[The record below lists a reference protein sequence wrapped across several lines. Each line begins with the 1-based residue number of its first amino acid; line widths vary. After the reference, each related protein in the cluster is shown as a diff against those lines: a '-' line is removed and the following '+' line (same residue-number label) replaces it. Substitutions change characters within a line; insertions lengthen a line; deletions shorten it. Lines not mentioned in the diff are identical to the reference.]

1 MGLLQVDGPQELHI
15 HMREKIQS
23 FGRTLS
29 AMVMPNIGAFI
40 AWGLITAIFIN
51 GGWWPN
57 ENIAK
62 MVSPMLKY
70 LLPTLIA
77 FTAGK
82 NVGGYRG
89 GVAGA
94 VAAMGV
100 IIGTDTPMFL
110 GAMIMGPI
118 AGWCV
123 KKFDKLVEGKI
134 GAGFEM
140 LVDNFSLGIIAML
153 LAIAGYLAIGHAVA
167 WLTDLLSRGVNWMLA
182 HKLNPLLAVL
192 VDPAKVLFLNNA
204 VNHGI
209 MTPLGIQQAAEMG
222 QSMLFLV
229 DPNPGP
235 GLGILLACWA
245 FGKGTTKQS
254 APGAVVIQLFGG
266 IHEIYF
272 PYVLARPML
281 LFPVMIGNICALSF
295 FTLAN
300 FGLVAPAS
308 PGSLISIILM
318 SPRGKTLLGIL
329 GVAIGT
335 AVSFLLAWPLVKS
348 RPDFQGEAENDDKPS
363 KGSVSAINLEGLG
376 NISKIYFAC
385 DAGMGSSALGAT
397 RFKAR
402 LMKAGLQDIKCT
414 NCAVGDI
421 PADASLVVCQ
431 TSLSDRARQSGK
443 EVIAIENFLKDPALD
458 ALLQRL
464 KVDSGSVGKAPEADS
479 ADAGGVGQLPPAGI
493 SGATP
498 PPARGR
504 GPRSERGP
512 EEALPAEPES
522 APEEILTANNIL
534 VSLPSESKEDAIRR
548 AGEMLANGGYVD
560 AEYVDAMLER
570 EKITTTYMGMGLA
583 IPHGTDSAK
592 QSVKRSGIVV
602 LQYPQGVSFVEDDEP
617 ARLVIGIAGVGDEH
631 LEILAKVAGALED
644 PDVLESLCTTQDREE
659 IYKTLK

>member
-1 MGLLQVDGPQELHI
+1 
-15 HMREKIQS
+15 
-23 FGRTLS
+23 
-29 AMVMPNIGAFI
+29 MVMPNIGAFI
-40 AWGLITAIFIN
+40 AWGLITAIFIP

-57 ENIAK
+57 ENVAK
-62 MVSPMLKY
+62 MVAPMLKY
-70 LLPTLIA
+70 MLPVLIA

-153 LAIAGYLAIGHAVA
+153 LAIAGYLLIGHAVS
-167 WLTDLLSRGVNWMLA
+167 WITNGLSSGVNWMLA
-182 HKLNPLLAVL
+182 HKMNPLLALL

-245 FGKGTTKQS
+245 FGKGNTKQS

-272 PYVLARPML
+272 PYVLARPIL
-281 LFPVMIGNICALSF
+281 LLAVIAGNVCALSF
-295 FTLAN
+295 FTLVD

-308 PGSLISIILM
+308 PGSIISIILM
-318 SPRGKTLLGIL
+318 SPKGKTLLGIL
-329 GVAIGT
+329 GVLIAT
-335 AVSFLLAWPLVKS
+335 VVSFLLAWPMVKS
-348 RPDFQGEAENDDKPS
+348 RPDFQGESENAPVPS
-363 KGSVSAINLEGLG
+363 PASSGVASGIAAAAGA
-376 NISKIYFAC
+376 ISKIVFAC

-402 LMKAGLQDIKCT
+402 LMKAGLPDIKCT
-414 NCAVGDI
+414 NCAVGEI

-431 TSLSDRARQSGK
+431 KELESRARLSGK
-443 EVIAIENFLKDPALD
+443 DVLGITNFLSDPALD
-458 ALLQRL
+458 ELLEAC
-464 KVDSGSVGKAPEADS
+464 KKGTMPAEAPAE
-479 ADAGGVGQLPPAGI
+479 VPAEI
-493 SGATP
+493 
-498 PPARGR
+498 
-504 GPRSERGP
+504 
-512 EEALPAEPES
+512 PAEPTPS
-522 APEEILTANNIL
+522 PLLRPENILTGLA
-534 VSLPSESKEDAIRR
+534 SESKEAAIRR
-548 AGEMLANGGYVD
+548 AGVLLQVAGCVD
-560 AEYVDAMLER
+560 AGYIDAMLDR
-570 EKITTTYMGMGLA
+570 EKVASTYMGEGLA
-583 IPHGTDSAK
+583 IPHGTTVGKAH
-592 QSVKRSGIVV
+592 VRRSGIVV
-602 LQYPQGVSFVEDDEP
+602 LQYPEGVDFDGEK
-617 ARLVIGIAGVGDEH
+617 AHLLVGLAGVGDEH
-631 LEILAKVAGALED
+631 QTLLAKVAGALDD
-644 PDVLESLCTTQDREE
+644 PEVLGRLSTTADPSE
-659 IYKTLK
+659 IYEILK

>member
-1 MGLLQVDGPQELHI
+1 MKEQ
-15 HMREKIQS
+15 IQK
-23 FGRTLS
+23 FGRSLS

-40 AWGLITAIFIN
+40 AWGLITAIFIP
-51 GGWWPN
+51 GGWWPD

-153 LAIAGYLAIGHAVA
+153 LAIAGYLVIGHAVA
-167 WLTDLLSRGVNWMLA
+167 WITNLLSNGVNWMLA
-182 HKLNPLLAVL
+182 HKMNPLLAVL

-245 FGKGTTKQS
+245 FGKGNTKQS
-254 APGAVVIQLFGG
+254 APGAVVIQLLGG

-272 PYVLARPML
+272 PYVLARPIL
-281 LFPVMIGNICALSF
+281 LLAVMIGNICALSF
-295 FTLAN
+295 FTLVD

-318 SPRGKTLLGIL
+318 SPKGKTLLGIL
-329 GVAIGT
+329 GVLIGT
-335 AVSFLLAWPLVKS
+335 VVSFLLAWPMVKS
-348 RPDFQGEAENDDKPS
+348 RPDFQGESEGAEP
-363 KGSVSAINLEGLG
+363 VSGMEGVG
-376 NISKIYFAC
+376 KIVFAC

-402 LMKAGLQDIKCT
+402 LMQAGLGSIKCT

-431 TSLSDRARQSGK
+431 KELEERALRSGK
-443 EVIAIENFLKDPALD
+443 RVIAITNFLSDPALD
-458 ALLQRL
+458 ALLSSLQAGGGSGIA
-464 KVDSGSVGKAPEADS
+464 SGSINPSISASGGNTAAVPELLLK
-479 ADAGGVGQLPPAGI
+479 QN
-493 SGATP
+493 
-498 PPARGR
+498 
-504 GPRSERGP
+504 
-512 EEALPAEPES
+512 
-522 APEEILTANNIL
+522 ILT
-534 VSLPSESKEDAIRR
+534 SLPSESKEAAIRR
-548 AGEMLANGGYVD
+548 AGALLAESGYVD
-560 AEYVDAMLER
+560 ASYADAMLER
-570 EKITTTYMGMGLA
+570 EKTASTYMGMGLA
-583 IPHGTDSAK
+583 IPHGTAEAK
-592 QSVKRSGIVV
+592 KSVKHSGIVV
-602 LQYPQGVSFVEDDEP
+602 LQYPDGVDFDGEK
-617 ARLVIGIAGVGDEH
+617 ARLLVGIAGAGGEH
-631 LEILAKVAGALED
+631 IGILAKVAEALDDENLLEKLSTTKD
-644 PDVLESLCTTQDREE
+644 PQEFFN
-659 IYKTLK
+659 ILK

>member
-1 MGLLQVDGPQELHI
+1 MIRQ
-15 HMREKIQS
+15 KIQT
-23 FGRTLS
+23 FGRALS

-40 AWGLITAIFIN
+40 AWGLITAIFIS

-82 NVGGYRG
+82 NACGGSYRG

-123 KKFDKLVEGKI
+123 KKFDKAVEGKI
-134 GAGFEM
+134 APGFEM
-140 LVDNFSLGIIAML
+140 LVDNFSLGIMAML
-153 LAIAGYLAIGHAVA
+153 LAIAGYLVIGHAVA
-167 WLTDLLSRGVNWMLA
+167 WLTSLLASGVNWMLA
-182 HKLNPLLAVL
+182 HKMNPLLAVL

-209 MTPLGIQQAAEMG
+209 MTPLGIEQAAQMG

-235 GLGILLACWA
+235 GLGILLGCWA
-245 FGKGTTKQS
+245 FGKGSTRDS
-254 APGAVVIQLFGG
+254 APGAAVIQLFGG

-272 PYVLARPML
+272 PYVLARPIL
-281 LFPVMIGNICALSF
+281 LLAVMAGNVCALSF
-295 FTLAN
+295 YTLVG

-318 SPRGKTLLGIL
+318 SPKGKVLLGIL
-329 GVAIGT
+329 GVLIGT
-335 AVSFLLAWPLVKS
+335 VVSFLISIPMIKR
-348 RPDFQGEAENDDKPS
+348 RPDFQGEAEGEVAPS
-363 KGSVSAINLEGLG
+363 ADAPATMAVGAV
-376 NISKIYFAC
+376 SKIVFAC

-414 NCAVGDI
+414 NSAVDSI
-421 PADASLVVCQ
+421 PADASVVVCQ
-431 TSLSDRARQSGK
+431 ASLADRARSCAPGK
-443 EVIAIENFLKDPALD
+443 QIIVITNFLNDPALD
-458 ALLQRL
+458 ALLSSCQ
-464 KVDSGSVGKAPEADS
+464 SSSAAGSASKPVL
-479 ADAGGVGQLPPAGI
+479 QL
-493 SGATP
+493 
-498 PPARGR
+498 
-504 GPRSERGP
+504 E
-512 EEALPAEPES
+512 
-522 APEEILTANNIL
+522 NIL
-534 VSLPSESKEDAIRR
+534 VGLPSESREDAIRR
-548 AGEMLANGGYVD
+548 AGQLLVAGGYVGE
-560 AEYVDAMLER
+560 EYVPAMLER
-570 EKITTTYMGMGLA
+570 EKLTSTYMGDGLA
-583 IPHGTDSAK
+583 IPHGTSEAK
-592 QSVKRSGIVV
+592 EAVLESGIVV
-602 LQYPQGVSFVEDDEP
+602 LQYPDGVDFDGEP
-617 ARLVIGIAGVGDEH
+617 AHLVVGIAGKGGEH
-631 LEILAKVAGALED
+631 LEILSRVAGALED
-644 PDVLESLCTTQDREE
+644 PTVLTRLQHTSLPEDIYE
-659 IYKTLK
+659 ILKN

>member
-1 MGLLQVDGPQELHI
+1 MK
-15 HMREKIQS
+15 EKIQK
-23 FGRTLS
+23 FGRSLS

-40 AWGLITAIFIN
+40 AWGLITAIFIP

-57 ENIAK
+57 ENVAK
-62 MVSPMLKY
+62 MVAPMLKY
-70 LLPTLIA
+70 MLPMLIA

-110 GAMIMGPI
+110 GAMIMGPV

-123 KKFDKLVEGKI
+123 GKFDKLVEGKI

-153 LAIAGYLAIGHAVA
+153 LAIAGYLVIGHAVS
-167 WLTDLLSRGVNWMLA
+167 WVTNGLSAGVNWMLA
-182 HKLNPLLAVL
+182 HKMNPLLALL

-245 FGKGTTKQS
+245 FGKGNTKQS
-254 APGAVVIQLFGG
+254 APGAVVIQLLGG

-272 PYVLARPML
+272 PYVLARPIL
-281 LFPVMIGNICALSF
+281 LLAVIAGNVCALSF
-295 FTLAN
+295 FTLVD

-318 SPRGKTLLGIL
+318 SPKGKTLLGIL
-329 GVAIGT
+329 GVLIAT
-335 AVSFLLAWPLVKS
+335 VVSFLLAWPMVKS
-348 RPDFQGEAENDDKPS
+348 RPDFQGESENEPVPS
-363 KGSVSAINLEGLG
+363 PASSGVAAGIAAAAGA
-376 NISKIYFAC
+376 ISKIVFAC

-402 LMKAGLQDIKCT
+402 LMKAGLPGIKCT
-414 NCAVGDI
+414 NCAVGEI

-431 TSLSDRARQSGK
+431 KELESRARLSGK
-443 EVIAIENFLKDPALD
+443 EVLGITNFLSDPALD
-458 ALLQRL
+458 ALLEAC
-464 KVDSGSVGKAPEADS
+464 KAGTMPSVPAEAADAPVAAAPE
-479 ADAGGVGQLPPAGI
+479 LL
-493 SGATP
+493 
-498 PPARGR
+498 R
-504 GPRSERGP
+504 P
-512 EEALPAEPES
+512 EN
-522 APEEILTANNIL
+522 ILTGLA
-534 VSLPSESKEDAIRR
+534 PESKEAAIRR
-548 AGEMLANGGYVD
+548 AGVLLQVSGCVD
-560 AEYVDAMLER
+560 AGYIEAMLDR
-570 EKITTTYMGMGLA
+570 EKVASTYMGEGLA
-583 IPHGTDSAK
+583 IPHGTAEGK
-592 QSVKRSGIVV
+592 ASVRRSGIVV
-602 LQYPQGVSFVEDDEP
+602 LQYPEGVDFDGEK
-617 ARLVIGIAGVGDEH
+617 ARLLVGIAGVGDEH
-631 LEILAKVAGALED
+631 LSLLAKVAGALED
-644 PDVLESLCTTQDREE
+644 PGVLERLCSTSDPSE
-659 IYKTLK
+659 IYNTLK

>member
-1 MGLLQVDGPQELHI
+1 
-15 HMREKIQS
+15 
-23 FGRTLS
+23 
-29 AMVMPNIGAFI
+29 MVMPNIGAFI
-40 AWGLITAIFIN
+40 AWGLITAIFIP

-57 ENIAK
+57 ESIAN
-62 MVSPMLKY
+62 MVAPMLKY

-123 KKFDKLVEGKI
+123 KKFDRLVEGKI

-153 LAIAGYLAIGHAVA
+153 LAIAGYLVIGHAVS
-167 WLTDLLSRGVNWMLA
+167 WITNGLSHGVNWMLA
-182 HKLNPLLAVL
+182 HKMNPLLAVL

-209 MTPLGIQQAAEMG
+209 MTPLGIQQAADMG

-245 FGKGTTKQS
+245 FGKGNTKQS
-254 APGAVVIQLFGG
+254 APGAVVIQLLGG

-272 PYVLARPML
+272 PYVLARPIL
-281 LFPVMIGNICALSF
+281 LLAVMIGNICALSF
-295 FTLAN
+295 FTLVD

-318 SPRGKTLLGIL
+318 SPKGKTLLGIL
-329 GVAIGT
+329 GVLIGT
-335 AVSFLLAWPLVKS
+335 AVSFLLAWPMVKS
-348 RPDFQGEAENDDKPS
+348 RPDFQGESESEPAGD
-363 KGSVSAINLEGLG
+363 GSPVPAGT
-376 NISKIYFAC
+376 ISKIVFAC
-385 DAGMGSSALGAT
+385 DAGMG
-397 RFKAR
+397 
-402 LMKAGLQDIKCT
+402 IKCT

-431 TSLSDRARQSGK
+431 RELAERARLSGK
-443 EVIAIENFLKDPALD
+443 EVLAITNFLADPALD
-458 ALLQRL
+458 ALLDRL
-464 KVDSGSVGKAPEADS
+464 STQVS
-479 ADAGGVGQLPPAGI
+479 ASAGYSDPAAEKLGLMPPDQNNLQ
-493 SGATP
+493 GATEESDTMQSEQDTRQGAGKETKEVP
-498 PPARGR
+498 MLM
-504 GPRSERGP
+504 RSNV
-512 EEALPAEPES
+512 
-522 APEEILTANNIL
+522 LTG
-534 VSLPSESKEDAIRR
+534 LPSESKEGAILR
-548 AGEMLANGGYVD
+548 AGALLEASGYVD
-560 AEYVDAMLER
+560 EKYAPAMLER
-570 EKITTTYMGMGLA
+570 EGISSTYMGMGLA
-583 IPHGTDSAK
+583 IPHGTADAK
-592 QSVKRSGIVV
+592 GSVLRSGIVV
-602 LQYPQGVSFVEDDEP
+602 LQYPEGVDFDGEK
-617 ARLVIGIAGVGDEH
+617 ARLIVGIAGVGDEH
-631 LEILAKVAGALED
+631 LSILAKVAGALDDEALLEKLSTTPD
-644 PDVLESLCTTQDREE
+644 PEE
-659 IYKTLK
+659 IYKTLQ

>member
-1 MGLLQVDGPQELHI
+1 
-15 HMREKIQS
+15 
-23 FGRTLS
+23 
-29 AMVMPNIGAFI
+29 MVMPNIGAFI
-40 AWGLITAIFIN
+40 AWGLITAMFIP

-57 ENIAK
+57 EHIAK
-62 MVSPMLKY
+62 MVAPMLKY

-110 GAMIMGPI
+110 GAMLMGPL

-123 KKFDKLVEGKI
+123 KRFDKLVEGKV

-153 LAIAGYLAIGHAVA
+153 LAIAGYLVIGNVVS
-167 WLTDLLSRGVNWMLA
+167 WITDALSNGVNWMLS
-182 HKLNPLLAVL
+182 HKMNPLLALL

-235 GLGILLACWA
+235 GLGILLACWV
-245 FGKGTTKQS
+245 FGRGTTKQS
-254 APGAVVIQLFGG
+254 APGAAVIQLLGG

-272 PYVLARPML
+272 PYVLARPIL
-281 LFPVMIGNICALSF
+281 LLAVMAGNVCALSF
-295 FTLAN
+295 YTLTD

-318 SPRGKTLLGIL
+318 SPRGRTLIGIL
-329 GVAIGT
+329 GVLIGT
-335 AVSFLLAWPLVKS
+335 AVSFLLSIPMVKS
-348 RPDFQGEAENDDKPS
+348 RPDFQGESEGASSVPAGDLS
-363 KGSVSAINLEGLG
+363 GSLG
-376 NISKIYFAC
+376 VAAGALGDVRKIVFAC

-414 NCAVGDI
+414 NCAVGEI

-431 TSLSDRARQSGK
+431 QELADRARLSGK
-443 EVIAIENFLKDPALD
+443 EVIAITNFLSDPMLD
-458 ALLQRL
+458 ALLARLQAGPSSGEEKTSEEPIPASKATGSEPDVAPVLQRGNIL
-464 KVDSGSVGKAPEADS
+464 TGLAPE
-479 ADAGGVGQLPPAGI
+479 PK
-493 SGATP
+493 
-498 PPARGR
+498 
-504 GPRSERGP
+504 
-512 EEALPAEPES
+512 EA
-522 APEEILTANNIL
+522 
-534 VSLPSESKEDAIRR
+534 AIRR
-548 AGEMLANGGYVD
+548 AGELLVAGGYVD
-560 AEYVDAMLER
+560 ASYVDAMLAR
-570 EKITTTYMGMGLA
+570 EEMATTYMGMGLA
-583 IPHGTDSAK
+583 IPHGTSEAK
-592 QSVKRSGIVV
+592 AAVRRSGIVV
-602 LQYPQGVSFVEDDEP
+602 LQYPEGVDFGDEK
-617 ARLVIGIAGVGDEH
+617 ARLVIGIAGVGDAH
-631 LEILAKVAGALED
+631 LDLLARVAGALED
-644 PDVLESLCTTQDREE
+644 PDVLESLSTTPDPSVIFEALQ
-659 IYKTLK
+659 

>member
-1 MGLLQVDGPQELHI
+1 MK
-15 HMREKIQS
+15 EKIQK
-23 FGRTLS
+23 FGRSLS

-40 AWGLITAIFIN
+40 AWGLITAIFIP

-57 ENIAK
+57 ENVAR
-62 MVSPMLKY
+62 MVAPMLKY
-70 LLPTLIA
+70 MLPMLIA

-110 GAMIMGPI
+110 GAMIMGPV

-123 KKFDKLVEGKI
+123 GKFDKLVEGKI

-153 LAIAGYLAIGHAVA
+153 LAIAGYLVIGHAVS
-167 WLTDLLSRGVNWMLA
+167 WVTNGLSAGVNWMLA
-182 HKLNPLLAVL
+182 HKMNPLLALL

-245 FGKGTTKQS
+245 FGKGNTKQS
-254 APGAVVIQLFGG
+254 AG

-272 PYVLARPML
+272 PYVLARPIL
-281 LFPVMIGNICALSF
+281 LLAVIAGNVCALSF
-295 FTLAN
+295 FTLVD

-318 SPRGKTLLGIL
+318 SPKGKTLLGIL
-329 GVAIGT
+329 GVLIAT
-335 AVSFLLAWPLVKS
+335 VVSFLLAWPMVKS
-348 RPDFQGEAENDDKPS
+348 RPDFQGESENEPVPS
-363 KGSVSAINLEGLG
+363 PASSGVSVGIAAAAGA
-376 NISKIYFAC
+376 ISKIVFAC

-402 LMKAGLQDIKCT
+402 LMKAGLPGIKCT
-414 NCAVGDI
+414 NCAVGEI
-421 PADASLVVCQ
+421 PSDASLVVCQ
-431 TSLSDRARQSGK
+431 KELESRARLSGK
-443 EVIAIENFLKDPALD
+443 EVLGITNFLSDPALD
-458 ALLQRL
+458 ALLEAC
-464 KVDSGSVGKAPEADS
+464 KAGTMPSVPAEAADAPVAAAPE
-479 ADAGGVGQLPPAGI
+479 LL
-493 SGATP
+493 
-498 PPARGR
+498 R
-504 GPRSERGP
+504 P
-512 EEALPAEPES
+512 EN
-522 APEEILTANNIL
+522 ILTGLA
-534 VSLPSESKEDAIRR
+534 PESKEAAIRR
-548 AGEMLANGGYVD
+548 AGVLLQVSGCVD
-560 AEYVDAMLER
+560 AGYIEAMLDR
-570 EKITTTYMGMGLA
+570 EKVASTYMGEGLA
-583 IPHGTDSAK
+583 IPHGTAEGK
-592 QSVKRSGIVV
+592 ASVRRSGIVV
-602 LQYPQGVSFVEDDEP
+602 LQYPEGVDFDGEK
-617 ARLVIGIAGVGDEH
+617 ARLLVGIAGVGDEH
-631 LEILAKVAGALED
+631 LSLLAKVAGALED
-644 PDVLESLCTTQDREE
+644 PGVLERLCSTSDPSE
-659 IYKTLK
+659 IYNTLK

>member
-1 MGLLQVDGPQELHI
+1 
-15 HMREKIQS
+15 
-23 FGRTLS
+23 
-29 AMVMPNIGAFI
+29 MVMPNIGAFI
-40 AWGLITAIFIN
+40 AWGLITAIFIP

-57 ENIAK
+57 ESIAN
-62 MVSPMLKY
+62 MVAPMLKY

-123 KKFDKLVEGKI
+123 KKFDRLVEGKI

-153 LAIAGYLAIGHAVA
+153 LAIAGYLVIGHAVS
-167 WLTDLLSRGVNWMLA
+167 WITNGLSHGVNWMLA
-182 HKLNPLLAVL
+182 HKMNPLLAVL

-209 MTPLGIQQAAEMG
+209 MTPLGIQQAADMG

-245 FGKGTTKQS
+245 FGKGNTKQS
-254 APGAVVIQLFGG
+254 APGAVVIQLLGG

-272 PYVLARPML
+272 PYVLARPIL
-281 LFPVMIGNICALSF
+281 LLAVMIGNICALSF
-295 FTLAN
+295 FTLVD

-318 SPRGKTLLGIL
+318 SPKGKTLLGIL
-329 GVAIGT
+329 GVLIGT
-335 AVSFLLAWPLVKS
+335 AVSFLLAWPMVKS
-348 RPDFQGEAENDDKPS
+348 RPDFQGESESEPAGD
-363 KGSVSAINLEGLG
+363 GSPVPAGT
-376 NISKIYFAC
+376 ISKIVFAC

-402 LMKAGLQDIKCT
+402 LMKAGLGKIKCT

-431 TSLSDRARQSGK
+431 RELAERARLSGK
-443 EVIAIENFLKDPALD
+443 EVLAITNFLADPSLD
-458 ALLQRL
+458 ALLDRL
-464 KVDSGSVGKAPEADS
+464 STNVEASAGYSDPAAEKFGLMPPDQNARQSATEESDTMQPEQDTRQGAGKEAKE
-479 ADAGGVGQLPPAGI
+479 VPMLM
-493 SGATP
+493 
-498 PPARGR
+498 
-504 GPRSERGP
+504 RSNV
-512 EEALPAEPES
+512 
-522 APEEILTANNIL
+522 LTG
-534 VSLPSESKEDAIRR
+534 LPSESKEGAILR
-548 AGEMLANGGYVD
+548 AGALLEASGYVD
-560 AEYVDAMLER
+560 EKYAPAMLER
-570 EKITTTYMGMGLA
+570 EGISSTYMGMGLA
-583 IPHGTDSAK
+583 IPHGTAEAK
-592 QSVKRSGIVV
+592 ESVLRSGIVV
-602 LQYPQGVSFVEDDEP
+602 LQYPEGVDFDGEK
-617 ARLVIGIAGVGDEH
+617 ARLIVGIAGVGDEH
-631 LEILAKVAGALED
+631 LSILAKVAGALDDEALLEKLSTTPD
-644 PDVLESLCTTQDREE
+644 PEE
-659 IYKTLK
+659 IYKTLQ

>member
-1 MGLLQVDGPQELHI
+1 MK
-15 HMREKIQS
+15 EKIQK
-23 FGRTLS
+23 FGRSLS

-40 AWGLITAIFIN
+40 AWGLITAIFIP

-57 ENIAK
+57 ENVAK
-62 MVSPMLKY
+62 MVAPMLKY
-70 LLPTLIA
+70 MLPMLIA

-110 GAMIMGPI
+110 GAMIMGPV

-123 KKFDKLVEGKI
+123 GKFDKLVEGKI

-153 LAIAGYLAIGHAVA
+153 LAIAGYLVIGHAVS
-167 WLTDLLSRGVNWMLA
+167 WITNGLSAGVNWMLA
-182 HKLNPLLAVL
+182 HKMNPLLALL

-245 FGKGTTKQS
+245 FGKGNTKQS
-254 APGAVVIQLFGG
+254 APGAVVIQLLGG

-272 PYVLARPML
+272 PYVLARPIL
-281 LFPVMIGNICALSF
+281 LLAVIAGNVCALSF
-295 FTLAN
+295 FTLVD

-318 SPRGKTLLGIL
+318 SPKGKTLLGIL
-329 GVAIGT
+329 GVLIAT
-335 AVSFLLAWPLVKS
+335 VVSFLLAWPMVKS
-348 RPDFQGEAENDDKPS
+348 RPDFQGESENEPVPS
-363 KGSVSAINLEGLG
+363 PASSGVSVGIAAAAGA
-376 NISKIYFAC
+376 ISKIVFAC

-402 LMKAGLQDIKCT
+402 LMKAGLPGIKCT
-414 NCAVGDI
+414 NCAVGEI

-431 TSLSDRARQSGK
+431 KELESRARLSGK
-443 EVIAIENFLKDPALD
+443 EVLGITNFLSDPALD
-458 ALLQRL
+458 ALLEAC
-464 KVDSGSVGKAPEADS
+464 KAGTMPSVPAEAVDAPVAAAPE
-479 ADAGGVGQLPPAGI
+479 LL
-493 SGATP
+493 
-498 PPARGR
+498 R
-504 GPRSERGP
+504 P
-512 EEALPAEPES
+512 EN
-522 APEEILTANNIL
+522 ILTGLA
-534 VSLPSESKEDAIRR
+534 PESKEAAIRR
-548 AGEMLANGGYVD
+548 AGVLLQVSGCVD
-560 AEYVDAMLER
+560 AGYIEAMLDR
-570 EKITTTYMGMGLA
+570 EKVASTYMGEGLA
-583 IPHGTDSAK
+583 IPHGTAEGK
-592 QSVKRSGIVV
+592 ASVRRSGIVV
-602 LQYPQGVSFVEDDEP
+602 LQYPEGVDFDGEK
-617 ARLVIGIAGVGDEH
+617 ARLLVGIAGVGDEH
-631 LEILAKVAGALED
+631 LSLLAKVAGALED
-644 PDVLESLCTTQDREE
+644 PGVLERLCSTSDPSE
-659 IYKTLK
+659 IYNTLK

>member
-1 MGLLQVDGPQELHI
+1 MVQ
-15 HMREKIQS
+15 EKIQR
-23 FGRTLS
+23 FGRSLS

-40 AWGLITAIFIN
+40 AWGLITALFIQ

-57 ENIAK
+57 EHLAK

-110 GAMIMGPI
+110 GAMLMGPL

-123 KKFDKLVEGKI
+123 KRFDKLVEGKV

-153 LAIAGYLAIGHAVA
+153 LAIAGYLLIGHVVE
-167 WLTDLLSRGVNWMLA
+167 WLTNLVSSGVNWMLA
-182 HKLNPLLAVL
+182 HKMNPLLAVL

-235 GLGILLACWA
+235 GLGILLACWV
-245 FGKGTTKQS
+245 FGKGMTKQS
-254 APGAVVIQLFGG
+254 APGAAVIQLFGG

-272 PYVLARPML
+272 PYVLARPIL
-281 LFPVMIGNICALSF
+281 LFAVMIGNICALSF
-295 FTLAN
+295 YTLTN

-318 SPRGKTLLGIL
+318 SPRGRTLIGIL
-329 GVAIGT
+329 GVLIGT
-335 AVSFLLAWPLVKS
+335 AVSFLLAIPMVKA
-348 RPDFQGEAENDDKPS
+348 RPDFQGENEDAPKTPGAGQPVLS
-363 KGSVSAINLEGLG
+363 GLSG
-376 NISKIYFAC
+376 TVRKIVFAC

-397 RFKAR
+397 RFKAK
-402 LMKAGLQDIKCT
+402 LLKNHLDGIVCT
-414 NCAVGDI
+414 NSAVDAI
-421 PADASLVVCQ
+421 PADADLVVCQ
-431 TSLSDRARQSGK
+431 GTLAGRVEGH
-443 EVIAIENFLKDPALD
+443 EVVTITNFISDPALD
-458 ALLQRL
+458 ALIERL
-464 KVDSGSVGKAPEADS
+464 KAALAPVLPDEGEGSLRVASQPCTGKCSATPSPSTGVDSGEE
-479 ADAGGVGQLPPAGI
+479 DALV
-493 SGATP
+493 S
-498 PPARGR
+498 
-504 GPRSERGP
+504 RSR
-512 EEALPAEPES
+512 
-522 APEEILTANNIL
+522 ILTG
-534 VSLPSESKEDAIRR
+534 LPSETKEEAILR
-548 AGEMLANGGYVD
+548 AGRLLEEAGCAAPGY
-560 AEYVDAMLER
+560 AEAMLDRER
-570 EKITTTYMGMGLA
+570 LMTTYMGMGLA
-583 IPHGTDSAK
+583 IPHGTSEAK
-592 QSVKRSGIVV
+592 SKVLRSGISV
-602 LQYPQGVSFVEDDEP
+602 LQYPEGVDFGNEK
-617 ARLVIGIAGVGDEH
+617 AFLLIGIAGVGDEH
-631 LEILAKVAGALED
+631 LDILAKVSSALED
-644 PDVLESLCTTQDREE
+644 EALLERLSHQADVEE
-659 IYKTLK
+659 IYNALK